1 MTAPFEQ
8 RDEEKW
14 EMTAIALDGSVY
26 VELHDPPEIRKER
39 HNRQSAHAIQSY
51 MGYSY
56 ESFSTV
62 GAPDQVEEKFDG
74 QHEAWSGDVNTN
86 IQVSLSV
93 PGIVESDPIVVQ
105 VGQLSP
111 FTSMLSESLVR
122 SAIGDIPL
130 FLGGEVDCVDGSLFV
145 YMVMSV
151 ADGAAEPGSPHPGLE
166 GCVELKTNML
176 IRNER
181 QQKTFER

>member
-62 GAPDQVEEKFDG
+62 AAPNQVEKRFDG

-86 IQVSLSV
+86 VQVSSSV
-93 PGIVESDPIVVQ
+93 LDIVESDPKVVQ
-105 VGQLSP
+105 VGQPLLFPSTLSA
-111 FTSMLSESLVR
+111 SLVR

-130 FLGGEVDCVDGSLFV
+130 FLGGEVDCVNGPLFGPNRGQLLTGSRAWV
-145 YMVMSV
+145 TS
-151 ADGAAEPGSPHPGLE
+151 SW
-166 GCVELKTNML
+166 T
-176 IRNER
+176 
-181 QQKTFER
+181 